1 MLAGDQ
7 ANGHNEHIV
16 TFYCEIMYINKI
28 YFKNDIG
35 SKLAHFFSLHVLQLY
50 TDESMM

>member
-28 YFKNDIG
+28 YVKNDIG
-35 SKLAHFFSLHVLQLY
+35 SKLAHFFLY
-50 TDESMM
+50 KYCNCIQMSP